1 MPNPTASD
9 VHVNAALTN
18 ISVAFMQEDNSFVAD
33 RVFPIV
39 PVPKQSDRY
48 FVYNKG
54 DFFRSEAQLR
64 APGSASA
71 GSGFSI
77 DNTPSYF
84 ADVYAIH
91 KDIDDQIRANSDAAI
106 NPDRDATLYVTQQ
119 LLLRRELTW
128 ANTFFAAAAG
138 WTGSTTGGN
147 VAVGNLL
154 NGAWSAAGSTPI
166 EDIDRQQDA
175 MQRLTGYRPNK
186 LVVGTQV
193 HRVLKNH
200 PDVLDRIR
208 YTQEGIVTEQ
218 LLASLLGVDEYMV
231 ARATNN
237 TAASGAADVMAMV
250 AVQTSALLCYSAPN
264 PGLMTP
270 SAGYMMAWNGLLGAG
285 PSGNRIKRF
294 RMEHLASDRIEG
306 ELAFAAEQVSTEL
319 GCYFD
324 QVVV

>member
-33 RVFPIV
+33 RVFPLV
-39 PVPKQSDRY
+39 PVSKQSDRY

-64 APGSASA
+64 APGTPSA
-71 GSGFSI
+71 GAGFSI
-77 DNTPSYF
+77 DNTPSYY

-106 NPDRDATLYVTQQ
+106 APDRDATLFVTQQ
-119 LLLRRELTW
+119 LMLRREITW
-128 ANTFFAAAAG
+128 ATSFFGAG
-138 WTGSTTGGN
+138 VWTGSTTGGDIG
-147 VAVGNLL
+147 VAQLL

-166 EDIDRQQDA
+166 EDVDRQADA

-186 LVVGTQV
+186 LVVGPQV

-231 ARATNN
+231 ARATQN
-237 TAASGAADVMAMV
+237 TAAAGATDVMSYV
-250 AVQTSALLCYSAPN
+250 SGQDDALLCYSSPT

-270 SAGYMMAWNGLLGAG
+270 SAGYMFTWNGLLGAG
-285 PSGNRIKRF
+285 AMGNRIKSF
-294 RMEHLASDRIEG
+294 RMEHLASDRVEG
-306 ELAFAAEQVSTEL
+306 ELAFASQLVSAQL
-319 GCYFD
+319 GCFFLN
-324 QVVV
+324 VVT